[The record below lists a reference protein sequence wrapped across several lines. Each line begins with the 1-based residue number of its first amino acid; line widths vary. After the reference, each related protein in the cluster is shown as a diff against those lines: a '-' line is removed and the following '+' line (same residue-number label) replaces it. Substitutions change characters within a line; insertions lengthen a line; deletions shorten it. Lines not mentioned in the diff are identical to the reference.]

1 MKLTSA
7 EAAKLLRKLNEE
19 YVDLLTRDIY
29 PSLNFWDVKKE
40 LIKIKNIL
48 ECVLICEYPR

>member
-1 MKLTSA
+1 M
-7 EAAKLLRKLNEE
+7 EKLNEE